1 MALMEYSHCRRL
13 TTWFPKIPS
22 ICNKCFGRYYF
33 QQKAGVELGMDI
45 ISKQSIFDF
54 EPQVDK
60 SQSSIL
66 QLGIYSGYIL
76 PLNHFHFSSEW
87 EPMYVIAID
96 PMDYYTIE

>member
-1 MALMEYSHCRRL
+1 
-13 TTWFPKIPS
+13 
-22 ICNKCFGRYYF
+22 
-33 QQKAGVELGMDI
+33 MDI

-76 PLNHFHFSSEW
+76 PLNHFHFFFG
-87 EPMYVIAID
+87 MGAYVRDRYRPNGLLYHRIGFRYQLANGFYGN
-96 PMDYYTIE
+96 MTLKSHWAKADYMEAGIGYLFNYNRR